1 MSTPRILIVPGSART
16 GSLNLQLANAVA
28 AALRA
33 RGAEATLTDLRALAL
48 PIYDGDLEA
57 KDGVP
62 AGAKTLVEQFA
73 AHDAVVVVSPEYN
86 AFPPPLLM
94 NAIDWASRLPEH
106 KAAMSGKPCALMS
119 ASPGALGGIRSL
131 LSLRSFLSINP
142 GLLVIGP
149 QFGLAMAN
157 KAFAQDGT
165 LADEKQRGMLD
176 GVLDALLKATRALML
191 PR

>member
-1 MSTPRILIVPGSART
+1 MKPPRILIVPGSART

-28 AALRA
+28 TVLRGRDA
-33 RGAEATLTDLRALAL
+33 QVTLTDLRALAL

-57 KDGVP
+57 KEGVP
-62 AGAKTLVEQFA
+62 PGAKTLVDQFA

-94 NAIDWASRLPEH
+94 NAIDWATRLPEH
-106 KAAMSGKPCALMS
+106 KAAMGGKPCALMA

-131 LSLRSFLSINP
+131 LSLRQFLSINP

-149 QFGLAMAN
+149 QFGLGLAT
-157 KAFAQDGT
+157 KAFAADGS

-176 GVLDALLKATRALML
+176 GVLSALLDTSRRLL
-191 PR
+191 ND

>member
-1 MSTPRILIVPGSART
+1 MSRVLIVPGSART
-16 GSLNLQLANAVA
+16 GSLNVQLANAVA
-28 AALRA
+28 TLLRA
-33 RGAEATLTDLRALAL
+33 QGEQVTVTDLRALAL
-48 PIYDGDLEA
+48 PLYDGDLEA

-94 NAIDWASRLPEH
+94 NAIDWATRLPEH
-106 KAAMSGKPCALMS
+106 KAAMAGKPCALMS

-131 LSLRSFLSINP
+131 LSLRAFLSLNP
-142 GLLVIGP
+142 GLLVVGP
-149 QFGLAMAN
+149 QFGLPAAN
-157 KAFAQDGT
+157 KAFAPDGS
-165 LADEKQRGMLD
+165 LADEKQRGMLE
-176 GVLDALLKATRALML
+176 GVLKELLKTTRALG

>member
-1 MSTPRILIVPGSART
+1 MSMVRVLIVPGSART
-16 GSLNLQLANAVA
+16 GSVNLQLARAVA
-28 AALRA
+28 ASLAA
-33 RGAEATLTDLRALAL
+33 KGAQVTLADLRALAL
-48 PIYDGDLEA
+48 PVYDGDLEA

-106 KAAMSGKPCALMS
+106 KPAMSGKPCALMS

-131 LSLRSFLSINP
+131 LSLRQFLALNP
-142 GLLVIGP
+142 GLLVIPP
-149 QFGLAMAN
+149 QFGLPLAN
-157 KAFAQDGT
+157 KAFAPDGT
-165 LADEKQRGMLD
+165 LADEKQRAAVD
-176 GVLDALLKATRALML
+176 GVLTALLDTTRRLAAA
-191 PR
+191 

>member
-1 MSTPRILIVPGSART
+1 MSMVRVLIVPGSART
-16 GSLNLQLANAVA
+16 GSLNLQLARA
-28 AALRA
+28 AAASLA
-33 RGAEATLTDLRALAL
+33 AKGAQVTLADLRALAL

-106 KAAMSGKPCALMS
+106 KAAMAGKACALMS

-131 LSLRSFLSINP
+131 LSLRQFLSINP

-149 QFGLAMAN
+149 QFGLAAAN
-157 KAFAQDGT
+157 KAFAADGT
-165 LADEKQRGMLD
+165 LADEKQRAMLD
-176 GVLDALLKATRALML
+176 GVLTTLLDTARRLTAA
-191 PR
+191 

>member
-28 AALRA
+28 TALRA
-33 RGAEATLTDLRALAL
+33 RGAQATLTDLRALAL

-62 AGAKTLVEQFA
+62 AGAKTLVDQFA
-73 AHDAVVVVSPEYN
+73 AHNAVVVVSPEYN

-94 NAIDWASRLPEH
+94 NAIDWATRLPEH
-106 KAAMSGKPCALMS
+106 KAAMGGKPCALMS

-131 LSLRSFLSINP
+131 LSLRSFLSLNP
-142 GLLVIGP
+142 GLLVLGP
-149 QFGLAMAN
+149 QFGLPMATQ
-157 KAFAQDGT
+157 AFAADGS

-176 GVLDALLKATRALML
+176 GVLKALLDTTEALA
-191 PR
+191 RG